1 MLKSIQRQARYFLKQ
16 KYFNDVP
23 TNAVPTKSPMP
34 NLTDVQWKALV
45 NMWSSP
51 EHWYD
56 KTSTCHCNIFMY
68 LYIVLNLISYASSYY
83 CKGEV

>member
-1 MLKSIQRQARYFLKQ
+1 MLKSTQRQAWYCLEQ

-23 TNAVPTKSPMP
+23 ANAVPTKSPAP
-34 NLTDVQWKALV
+34 NLTDTQWKALV

-51 EHWYD
+51 KHRVCR
-56 KTSTCHCNIFMY
+56 TSIYHYHIFMY
-68 LYIVLNLISYASSYY
+68 LYIVLNIISYTNSYY